1 MVWVTES
8 TSRKIVFSAADVW
21 RVARAVLSADFPGF
35 SITVGR
41 REAAGRFAGGGLGA
55 GVMLVVADGDGYEL
69 DYGQRLL
76 LEACVQ
82 DARDHGYFLPQGT
95 FGQLCHRNLDPLV
108 GTALPDDPGLPVFA
122 VPVEEAHYKPEL
134 DAATVG

>member
-1 MVWVTES
+1 MWVTES

-35 SITVGR
+35 SIQVGR

-55 GVMLVVADGDGYEL
+55 GVMLIVQDGDGYEL

-76 LEACVQ
+76 FEACAQ
-82 DARDHGYFLPQGT
+82 DARDHGHLIPHGVK
-95 FGQLCHRNLDPLV
+95 GQLCHRNLEPMVDQILSEDPELPVFIVQVETARNRDEV
-108 GTALPDDPGLPVFA
+108 GTATAG
-122 VPVEEAHYKPEL
+122 
-134 DAATVG
+134 